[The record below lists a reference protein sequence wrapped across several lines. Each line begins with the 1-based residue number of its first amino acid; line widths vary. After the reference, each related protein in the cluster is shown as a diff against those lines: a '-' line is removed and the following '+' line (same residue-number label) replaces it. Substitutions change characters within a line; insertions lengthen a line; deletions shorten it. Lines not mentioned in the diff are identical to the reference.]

1 MSRYG
6 DAWDAKRARI
16 RERISRWLPRVF
28 LEFPFEVL
36 VASVTLLMG
45 LPFLL
50 GTAAPA
56 SLLALVGSVAFH
68 LWAAALVI
76 GGGTVFAGLFLP
88 AYPNPQI
95 LAAGLQLAG
104 GAFGVYAI
112 GALAVLG
119 LAGWT
124 GFAAYILLALLA
136 FVRCHHFRRIADIQR
151 GAGQLLK
158 KEASE

>member
-6 DAWDAKRARI
+6 DAWDAKRVRF
-16 RERISRWLPRVF
+16 RERISRFLPRAF

-36 VASVTLLMG
+36 GASVALLLG

-56 SLLALVGSVAFH
+56 SLLALVGTVAFH
-68 LWAAALVI
+68 FWAAALVI
-76 GGGTVFAGLFLP
+76 GGVTVFAGLFLP
-88 AYPNPQI
+88 DYPNPLI

-104 GAFGVYAI
+104 GAFGVYAM
-112 GALAVLG
+112 GAIAVLG

-124 GFAAYILLALLA
+124 GFTAYILLAILA

-158 KEASE
+158 KEDSE

>member
-6 DAWDAKRARI
+6 DAWDAKRVRF
-16 RERISRWLPRVF
+16 RERISRFLPRVF

-36 VASVTLLMG
+36 GASVALLMG

-56 SLLALVGSVAFH
+56 SLLALVGTYAFYA
-68 LWAAALVI
+68 WAAALVI
-76 GGGTVFAGLFLP
+76 GGVTVLAGLHLP
-88 AYPNPQI
+88 DYPNSII

-104 GAFGVYAI
+104 GAFGIYAI

-124 GFAAYILLALLA
+124 GFAAYFLLALLA
-136 FVRCHHFRRIADIQR
+136 FVRGLHFRRIADIQK
-151 GAGQLLK
+151 GASQLLK
-158 KEASE
+158 EESE